1 MLSSSGQWTN
11 DTFFVQISDAMHG
24 RALDELAMLRL

>member
-1 MLSSSGQWTN
+1 MRSSSGQWTN

-24 RALDELAMLRL
+24 RALDELE